1 MVVRN
6 TGSFF
11 IFGGAGG
18 VAGLDSIALKYL
30 SAKLGSPASVIRLVA
45 MVNETKMARINVAR
59 IIVELLNCRLSWWNV
74 AECVFRVTDMRSHE

>member
-1 MVVRN
+1 MVVRT

-30 SAKLGSPASVIRLVA
+30 SAKLGSAASVIRLVA
-45 MVNETKMARINVAR
+45 MVNETKMARMSVAR
-59 IIVELLNCRLSWWNV
+59 IIAGLRNCR
-74 AECVFRVTDMRSHE
+74 

>member
-1 MVVRN
+1 VVDGAADFAVVLRT

-45 MVNETKMARINVAR
+45 MVSRMITIDTR
-59 IIVELLNCRLSWWNV
+59 IIAGLLNCRL
-74 AECVFRVTDMRSHE
+74 

>member
-1 MVVRN
+1 MVVRT

-30 SAKLGSPASVIRLVA
+30 SLNVGSPASVIRLVA
-45 MVNETKMARINVAR
+45 MVSKTMMRVVR
-59 IIVELLNCRLSWWNV
+59 IIAGLRNCR
-74 AECVFRVTDMRSHE
+74 